1 MTRFFHPP
9 LSPLPVHLCIFL
21 IPLDLQAP
29 KLRVHPA
36 TSPRSFVP
44 RTSTRLSRITTTN
57 EHRCYA
63 STVKVSIKLP
73 ISSLTVG
80 NRLRS
85 STPRHFFRFPDYTA
99 SRRPIKFQ
107 NVWHF
112 RLSQVGRRSQVFF
125 IRSWISALASSIW
138 RGKNRPAIVLL
149 SRCVTIR
156 FNAPSQNIDSAME
169 SPNEDKIV
177 TRTCS
182 SSSRLLS
189 GSPKRRYHPIDSV
202 PVSRSFQLTLL
213 SPEFGIGDLIG
224 VSWHA

>member
-1 MTRFFHPP
+1 MTRFFHPL

-29 KLRVHPA
+29 KLQVHPA

-44 RTSTRLSRITTTN
+44 RTSTRLPLRITTTN

-85 STPRHFFRFPDYTA
+85 SAPRHFFRFPYYTA

-107 NVWHF
+107 HVWHF
-112 RLSQVGRRSQVFF
+112 RLSQVGRHSQVFF
-125 IRSWISALASSIW
+125 IPSWISAPGFLLFW
-138 RGKNRPAIVLL
+138 RGKNRPAIALL

-156 FNAPSQNIDSAME
+156 FNAPSQN
-169 SPNEDKIV
+169 
-177 TRTCS
+177 
-182 SSSRLLS
+182 
-189 GSPKRRYHPIDSV
+189 Y
-202 PVSRSFQLTLL
+202 
-213 SPEFGIGDLIG
+213 
-224 VSWHA
+224 